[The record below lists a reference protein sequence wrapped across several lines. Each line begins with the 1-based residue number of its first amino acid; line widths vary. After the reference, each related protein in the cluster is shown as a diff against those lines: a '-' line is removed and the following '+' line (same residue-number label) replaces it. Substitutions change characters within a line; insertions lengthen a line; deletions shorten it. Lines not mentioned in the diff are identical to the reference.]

1 MADHHSGDEI
11 EPEVASHL
19 AESMDEAPGP
29 EPVHHLPQPASEGH
43 SWPDGSGKHRHPK
56 DRDEVRGL
64 QNQQVVEAAEHRTSR
79 PDIPHRDK

>member
-19 AESMDEAPGP
+19 ADSMDEAPGP
-29 EPVHHLPQPASEGH
+29 EPVHHLPPPASEGH

-56 DRDEVRGL
+56 DQEDVRS
-64 QNQQVVEAAEHRTSR
+64 QHVVEAAEHRISR